1 MFKLSPHHR
10 GAKIIATL
18 GPSTWTPEGMSRL
31 LAADVD
37 VVRFN
42 VKHQTPAENQ
52 LLLDMWRA
60 VAEQDWQAQQ
70 ERLGLRGLVN
80 AEASPVGIMV
90 GGVNLCLIS
99 CGIRITGAAGAGEWG
114 GRPCRHHAASAFC
127 LCLSLF
133 LCEQSRAQQSRS
145 VCCCCCC

>member
-1 MFKLSPHHR
+1 LLLPCYNHLLLLALNVMHSCDTRR

-52 LLLDMWRA
+52 MLLDMWRA
-60 VAEQDWQAQQ
+60 VAEQEWQAQQ
-70 ERLGLRGLVN
+70 ERLGLRGLVH
-80 AEASPVGIMV
+80 AAASPVGIMV
-90 GGVNLCLIS
+90 RQ
-99 CGIRITGAAGAGEWG
+99 RI
-114 GRPCRHHAASAFC
+114 
-127 LCLSLF
+127 
-133 LCEQSRAQQSRS
+133 
-145 VCCCCCC
+145 

>member
-1 MFKLSPHHR
+1 VDSLHQPTNLWFFFFFLPPLPLLSLPLLLLLHLPPLHR

-60 VAEQDWQAQQ
+60 VAEADWQGQQ
-70 ERLGLRGLVN
+70 ERLGLRGVV
-80 AEASPVGIMV
+80 EPEVSPVGIMV
-90 GGVNLCLIS
+90 
-99 CGIRITGAAGAGEWG
+99 
-114 GRPCRHHAASAFC
+114 
-127 LCLSLF
+127 
-133 LCEQSRAQQSRS
+133 RAEGCNCD
-145 VCCCCCC
+145 VLWLAVKWFDYAVL